1 MSQSFVHVHLVALRY
16 FAATVRA
23 GSMRQAS
30 EILSTAPSAV
40 NRQILKLEEQ
50 LQVRL
55 FDRVAGGVKLTSPGE
70 ILYGYI
76 QSLERNLELAIDHM
90 DDMRA
95 LRRGHVR
102 IACEDGI
109 GRDFVTR
116 YLAAFSAKHK
126 NVTYSI
132 AIHGASTILDMTSA
146 GEVDVGLSMGP
157 PMRRDIRLVG
167 AVSVPMGVV
176 MPRDHPLAQRETMT
190 LLDLAGERMILGG
203 AGYGGALEVNKHVT
217 EGNRHRPFI
226 ESTSSDN
233 VLALVLAGLGLAVRS
248 PVGLLSELSRDSLA
262 FVPLAGRKVP
272 EVKLCI
278 WTHLS
283 RSPSIAGSVLTQEFV
298 QGLKPFG
305 ESLARW
311 RSPVA

>member
-16 FAATVRA
+16 FAETVRA

-30 EILSTAPSAV
+30 EALSTAPSAV

-55 FDRVAGGVKLTSPGE
+55 FDRVAGGVKLTSAGE
-70 ILYGYI
+70 VLYGYI
-76 QSLERNLELAIDHM
+76 QTLERNLETAIDHM

-116 YLAAFSAKHK
+116 QLVEFAARYR

-132 AIHGASTILDMTSA
+132 SVHGASVILDLIAA
-146 GEVDVGLSMGP
+146 GEVDVGLTMGP
-157 PMRRDIRLVG
+157 PMRRDIRLMG
-167 AVSVPMGVV
+167 AAAVPMGVV
-176 MPRDHPLAQRETMT
+176 MPRDHPFAGKSSMT
-190 LLDLAGERMILGG
+190 LVDLAGERMILGG
-203 AGYGGALEVNKHVT
+203 AGYGGASEINRHMT
-217 EGNRHRPFI
+217 EGSRHRPFI
-226 ESTSSDN
+226 ESSSSDN
-233 VLALVLAGLGLAVRS
+233 VLSLVLAGLGLAVRS
-248 PVGLLSELSRDSLA
+248 PVGLLTELGRDALA
-262 FVPLAGRKVP
+262 FVPLAGPKVP

-278 WTHLS
+278 WTHLT
-283 RSPSIAGSVLTQEFV
+283 RSPSIAGSVLTQTMV
-298 QGLKPFG
+298 QALKPFA
-305 ESLARW
+305 ETLDRW
-311 RSPVA
+311 RHPVP